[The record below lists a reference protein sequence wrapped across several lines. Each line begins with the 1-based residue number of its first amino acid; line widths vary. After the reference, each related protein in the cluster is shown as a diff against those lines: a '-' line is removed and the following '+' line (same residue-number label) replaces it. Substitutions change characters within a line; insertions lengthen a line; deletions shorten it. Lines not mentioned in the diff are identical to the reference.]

1 MSIVV
6 VNRLKFAL
14 LLPIAH
20 FAIAVV
26 LIGSEDSRYSR
37 LEFEAIE
44 RSDRV
49 ERQERLHPTLEAQSN
64 IFDEQDLQRSMENEY
79 RPTAAVRAILGVE
92 LPAVAVVGWFRHP
105 PTAHP
110 RGLLQPLLY
119 RITLGISALR
129 KILLLDS
136 FLILAI
142 CEQWWLVGRWLDAR
156 EGERKPVKF
165 KRGLAMLITIAGLVS
180 AILCRARD
188 FWEFVAALVAFLA
201 AIAWLVLL
209 VTAAVAVAKS
219 VRSFFRGTPTPQ
231 N

>member
-1 MSIVV
+1 MNTDRPPPSEPF
-6 VNRLKFAL
+6 L
-14 LLPIAH
+14 
-20 FAIAVV
+20 
-26 LIGSEDSRYSR
+26 GSNSRQS
-37 LEFEAIE
+37 LW
-44 RSDRV
+44 SDGFGT
-49 ERQERLHPTLEAQSN
+49 RQLR
-64 IFDEQDLQRSMENEY
+64 M
-79 RPTAAVRAILGVE
+79 
-92 LPAVAVVGWFRHP
+92 
-105 PTAHP
+105 